1 MKKKIVL
8 SGVTFLIIFA
18 IVLGIFTYTEKSNA
32 KAKKENEAKLI
43 EAIAT
48 GEIKQVKELVSD
60 KNTSLAANKQ
70 GVTPLDLAIM
80 NQDYKIA
87 SVLLEHGADIS
98 SNSNN
103 PLFVTLVF
111 SIGDPDNQES
121 YKEARDMF
129 LAAIKNHKDKLD
141 DTNGRGNTALH
152 IAALRGV
159 ADVVALLMAEGLDP
173 SHPNSEGETP
183 VYIASQEGHTEVIT
197 QLAEHDPELLKV
209 KDHGGN
215 TIITAAVI
223 NMRAELLDMLLGKV
237 PGIINEQNNEG
248 KTALIYASEY
258 GEIELVK
265 KLLKAGADPS
275 IKDQENKSAAMWA
288 KEWGHTEIVNLLE
301 N

>member
-173 SHPNSEGETP
+173 SQPNSEGETP

-223 NMRAELLDMLLGKV
+223 NMRAELLDMLFEKV

-288 KEWGHTEIVNLLE
+288 KEWDHTEIVNLLE